1 MLSLIQ
7 QNSRS
12 LQARN
17 NNLMLKCLKI
27 SNELGVQEELRIR
40 LQQSLNDPVDLNQA
54 AWGTE
59 EPDQLINTLFAA
71 EKLKTTR
78 A

>member
-40 LQQSLNDPVDLNQA
+40 LQQSLNDPVD
-54 AWGTE
+54 
-59 EPDQLINTLFAA
+59 
-71 EKLKTTR
+71 
-78 A
+78 

>member
-1 MLSLIQ
+1 MLSLIR

-12 LQARN
+12 FQAKN
-17 NNLMLKCLKI
+17 NKLMLKCLKI
-27 SNELGVQEELRIR
+27 SNELGVQAELRIR
-40 LQQSLNDPVDLNQA
+40 LQQSLNDQVDLNQA

-59 EPDQLINTLFAA
+59 EPDELTNTLFAA
-71 EKLKTTR
+71 EKFKTTR